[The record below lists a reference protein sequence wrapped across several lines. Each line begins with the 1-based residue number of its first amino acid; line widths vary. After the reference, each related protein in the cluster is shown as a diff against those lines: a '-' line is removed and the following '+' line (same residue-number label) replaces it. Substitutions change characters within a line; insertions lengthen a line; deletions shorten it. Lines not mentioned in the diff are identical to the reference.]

1 MAGVQFR
8 FSVHRVLIYVAASPV
23 VARPCNEA
31 ARALRR
37 CGQPT
42 RRLSRRPASLRWA
55 RLLVTSELPISEELP
70 AGRVR
75 PERPRGH
82 SALHPSAT
90 LPGEF
95 GTEPGSVRTLPFAG
109 CEHSRTEPRLSEEET
124 PDGTVSTSP
133 VLIGLRS

>member
-8 FSVHRVLIYVAASPV
+8 FSVHRVLTYVAASPV

-31 ARALRR
+31 TLRR

-82 SALHPSAT
+82 SALRPSAT

-109 CEHSRTEPRLSEEET
+109 CECS
-124 PDGTVSTSP
+124 
-133 VLIGLRS
+133 